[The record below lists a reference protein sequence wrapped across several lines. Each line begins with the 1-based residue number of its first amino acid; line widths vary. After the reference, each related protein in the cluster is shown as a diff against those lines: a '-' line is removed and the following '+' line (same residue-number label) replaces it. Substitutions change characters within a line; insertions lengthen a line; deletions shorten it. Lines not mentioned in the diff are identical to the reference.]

1 MNRYL
6 KQNLKQK
13 FLSSSEKFVGTVSVH
28 KTLQDRLPAN
38 TVLSKPVQPG
48 DTALLQPLLADIPRL
63 QPLQPANVPLLQLIK
78 IPLLQPLQPANVP
91 LLKKAG

>member
-13 FLSSSEKFVGTVSVH
+13 FLSSSEKFVGTVPVY
-28 KTLQDRLPAN
+28 KIFQDRLPAN
-38 TVLSKPVQPG
+38 
-48 DTALLQPLLADIPRL
+48 TALLQPLLADIPRQ
-63 QPLQPANVPLLQLIK
+63 QPVQSANTALLQLIK